1 MTEQEREQK
10 KKRLRS
16 RMLVTGAEEDRDYD
30 EPEPPETEPEEDDR
44 YESRLFWHRTKKTVL
59 ALLPVVLLAGVL
71 AYFYIE
77 NQNKQYTLFEEQWS
91 RELEGAS
98 YASYVPY
105 ASNVLKCSQDGASY
119 INALGETV
127 WTQAFEMRSP
137 FVATNGSYA
146 AVADREGR
154 SIYIC
159 DETGCLGLVNTTLP
173 VLNITVAGQGMVAAL
188 LDDGDVSYINFFDK
202 TGGKL
207 DIEFKL
213 WMGGEGVPMSFS
225 LSPSGTQ
232 LMLSSVYADA
242 GVMQNKIAF
251 YNFSDMG
258 ELVEEKMV
266 GAFPIGNTICLEVA
280 FLNDSRACAFLDN
293 GVKFFTMENLSP
305 KTPLLPEEGQTHLYE
320 QEIRS
325 VFHGSGHVGV
335 ITDSAE
341 QMAPYHLYVYDAS
354 GRLVFEKGIG
364 FDYTKAQ
371 FSAYGVCLYNQS
383 ECVLYNYG
391 GQLRYSGALGGSIDI
406 VTSLSQSSVL
416 RIGDQKITQLA
427 LK

>member
-91 RELEGAS
+91 RELE
-98 YASYVPY
+98 
-105 ASNVLKCSQDGASY
+105 GASY

-213 WMGGEGVPMSFS
+213 WMGGEGFPMSFS
-225 LSPSGTQ
+225 LSPSGTPASCRIR
-232 LMLSSVYADA
+232 LL
-242 GVMQNKIAF
+242 F
-251 YNFSDMG
+251 
-258 ELVEEKMV
+258 
-266 GAFPIGNTICLEVA
+266 TI
-280 FLNDSRACAFLDN
+280 SRIWASWWRRRWSAR
-293 GVKFFTMENLSP
+293 SRSA
-305 KTPLLPEEGQTHLYE
+305 
-320 QEIRS
+320 IRS
-325 VFHGSGHVGV
+325 AWRWLF
-335 ITDSAE
+335 
-341 QMAPYHLYVYDAS
+341 
-354 GRLVFEKGIG
+354 
-364 FDYTKAQ
+364 
-371 FSAYGVCLYNQS
+371 
-383 ECVLYNYG
+383 
-391 GQLRYSGALGGSIDI
+391 
-406 VTSLSQSSVL
+406 
-416 RIGDQKITQLA
+416 
-427 LK
+427 